1 MARRSRSNLR
11 LVLGVV
17 LLAAGLL
24 ALVYGGFSYTEKRH
38 DVDLG
43 PLEFSIQDKERV
55 EIPPWVG
62 VVAVVTGAALLATA
76 KR

>member
-1 MARRSRSNLR
+1 MARRSRSKVR

-17 LLAAGLL
+17 LLTLGLL
-24 ALVYGGFSYTEKRH
+24 ALVYGGFSYTEDRH

-55 EIPPWVG
+55 EIPPWAG
-62 VVAVVTGAALLATA
+62 VVAVVAGAALLATA
-76 KR
+76 RR